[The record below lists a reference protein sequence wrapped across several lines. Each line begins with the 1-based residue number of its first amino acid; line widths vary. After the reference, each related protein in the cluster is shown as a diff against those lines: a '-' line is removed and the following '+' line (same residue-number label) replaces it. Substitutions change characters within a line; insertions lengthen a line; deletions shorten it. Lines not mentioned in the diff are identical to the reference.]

1 LQLTIDIIT
10 GSTVEVFVDSSE
22 TLTGIF
28 FQDAEMQSNFRSFP
42 EVVMVDA
49 TYKLTNLR
57 MPVYLMLCIDGN
69 GQSEIVAC
77 CVTSLETE
85 DGMTAMAN
93 AFKKHNS
100 RWDQVAMVMTDKD
113 MTERTVFERAFPNA
127 TMHLCLFHVFRSFR
141 RQITCEKF
149 GVRRARPGVG
159 HDVSADLRQVD
170 TRLHYNLCRTVGVRL
185 GIGDPL
191 LQQQLAFV
199 QGRVGGRPERPGL
212 LLG

>member
-1 LQLTIDIIT
+1 
-10 GSTVEVFVDSSE
+10 
-22 TLTGIF
+22 
-28 FQDAEMQSNFRSFP
+28 
-42 EVVMVDA
+42 MVDA

-113 MTERTVFERAFPNA
+113 SVWECISKCHNA
-127 TMHLCLFHVFRSFR
+127 PRSLP
-141 RQITCEKF
+141 CVE
-149 GVRRARPGVG
+149 VV
-159 HDVSADLRQVD
+159 
-170 TRLHYNLCRTVGVRL
+170 
-185 GIGDPL
+185 
-191 LQQQLAFV
+191 
-199 QGRVGGRPERPGL
+199 
-212 LLG
+212 